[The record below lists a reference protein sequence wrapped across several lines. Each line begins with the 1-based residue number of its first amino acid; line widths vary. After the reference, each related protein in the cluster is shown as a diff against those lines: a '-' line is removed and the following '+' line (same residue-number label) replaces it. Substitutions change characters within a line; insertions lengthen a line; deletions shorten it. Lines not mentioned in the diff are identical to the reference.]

1 MQKVNWGI
9 IGCGDVTEVKSGP
22 AFSKIE
28 HSELIAVMR
37 RSADKAKDYAERHD
51 VPFWYSD
58 ADKLINNP
66 DVNAIYIAT
75 PPGTHAHY
83 TLKAA
88 NAGKPVYVEKP
99 MGRTYEECKQML
111 RACEQAGVPLFVAYY
126 RRALPYFLKVKEL
139 LDDEAIG
146 TVTSIQ
152 LTLHQPPKP
161 DDFNKPDKRNDW
173 RTNPEVSGGGYFH
186 DLASHQLDLLEFLL
200 GEITEVN
207 GEAENRM
214 GWYEA
219 NDVVQALFRF
229 KSGVTGTGSWNF
241 TVQSEAEKDEIVI
254 YGREGTITFST
265 FDDSNP
271 VILTTENNRK
281 EFSNPYPKHVQQP
294 LIQTVVDALR
304 ETGSCPSTGKTGAR
318 ANLLMDE
325 ILRKDGVKG

>member
-28 HSELIAVMR
+28 HSELVAVMR
-37 RSADKAKDYAERHD
+37 RSADKAKDYAKRHN

-75 PPGTHAHY
+75 PPDSHAYY
-83 TLKAA
+83 TKKAA

-99 MGRTYEECKQML
+99 MGRNHKECQQMTES
-111 RACEQAGVPLFVAYY
+111 CEQAGIPIYVAYY
-126 RRALPYFLKVKEL
+126 RRSLPYFLKVKEL
-139 LDDEAIG
+139 LDEKTIG
-146 TVTSIQ
+146 TITSVQ
-152 LTLHQPPKP
+152 LTLHQSPKP
-161 DDFNKPDKRNDW
+161 DDFKKPTEQNNW
-173 RTNPEVSGGGYFH
+173 RTAPDISGGGYFH

-200 GEITEVN
+200 GNIAQVN
-207 GEAENRM
+207 GEAENRL

-229 KSGVTGTGSWNF
+229 ETGVTGTGSWNF
-241 TVQSEAEKDEIVI
+241 TVQPKQAKDEILI
-254 YGREGTITFST
+254 SGREGSIFFST
-265 FDDSNP
+265 FDDTNP
-271 VILTTENNRK
+271 VVLTNESNKK
-281 EFSNPYPKHVQQP
+281 EFSLPNPEHVQQP
-294 LIQTVVDALR
+294 LIQTVVNALR
-304 ETGSCPSTGKTGAR
+304 GTGTCPSTGQTGAR

-325 ILRKDGVKG
+325 ILKG

>member
-1 MQKVNWGI
+1 MHKVNWGI

-37 RSADKAKDYAERHD
+37 RSTDKAKDYAERHE

-58 ADKLINNP
+58 ADELINNP

-75 PPGTHAHY
+75 PPETHAHY

-99 MGRTYEECKQML
+99 MGRTHDECMQML
-111 RACEQAGVPLFVAYY
+111 RACEQADVPLFVAYY

-139 LDDEAIG
+139 LEQEAIG
-146 TVTSIQ
+146 TLTSVQ
-152 LTLHQPPKP
+152 LTLHQPPKSE
-161 DDFNKPDKRNDW
+161 DFKNQDEREDW

-200 GEITEVN
+200 DEMTEVQ
-207 GEAENRM
+207 GQAENRM

-219 NDVVQALFRF
+219 NDVVQALFHF
-229 KSGVTGTGSWNF
+229 KSGLPGTGSWNF
-241 TVQSEAEKDEIVI
+241 TVPPEAEKDEII
-254 YGREGTITFST
+254 ILGSEGSISFST

-271 VILTTENNRK
+271 VVLTTEKEQK
-281 EFSNPYPKHVQQP
+281 EFSNPYPEHVQQP
-294 LIQTVVDALR
+294 LIQTVVNALR
-304 ETGSCPSTGKTGAR
+304 GTGTCPSTGKTGAR

-325 ILRKDGVKG
+325 ILRDDGL